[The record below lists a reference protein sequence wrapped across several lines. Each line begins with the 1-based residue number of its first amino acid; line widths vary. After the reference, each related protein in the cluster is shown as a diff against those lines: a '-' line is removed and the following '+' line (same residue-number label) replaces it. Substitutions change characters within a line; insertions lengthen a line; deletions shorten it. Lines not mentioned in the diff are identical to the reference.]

1 MYLVMVVSINLPQIG
16 LVADGNMDVFWEE
29 LEKRLS
35 LCFKALMCRHKAL
48 EGTVSNVSEI
58 HWQNGAIA
66 RLGEGEKI
74 DKLLHGGYS
83 TISLG
88 YIGIYEMTMA
98 MLGVSHTT
106 PEGLEFAMKV
116 LNRLKEATESWKKQ
130 TGIGFGLYSTP
141 AESLCYRFCEID
153 KKKFGVIEDITDKG
167 WYTNSY
173 HRQMWHSYVM

>member
-1 MYLVMVVSINLPQIG
+1 MYSGSAEMYLVMVVSINLPQIG

-66 RLGEGEKI
+66 RLESGEKI

-88 YIGIYEMTMA
+88 YIGLYEMTVA

-106 PEGLEFAMKV
+106 PEGLEFATKV
-116 LNRLKEATESWKKQ
+116 LNRLKEAVLSWKKE
-130 TGIGFGLYSTP
+130 TGIGFALYATP

-173 HRQMWHSYVM
+173 HR